1 MVSISKGEP
10 ILRGE
15 SKKQE
20 HLLYDKW
27 VLWAHLPHDTDW
39 SLRSYNKIIE
49 LNSVE
54 KVISCINS
62 VPPAM
67 VKNCMLFLMRSGIN
81 PTWEDPKNINGGCFS
96 FKVSNL
102 DVPRTWQ
109 ELSYLLTGE
118 TLTNN
123 YKLQQKIT
131 GITISPKKS
140 FCIVKVWT
148 ETLEHQNPQELQL
161 PHGMTAKG
169 CIFKKHKN

>member
-15 SKKQE
+15 SEKQE

-67 VKNCMLFLMRSGIN
+67 VKNCMLFLMRSGI
-81 PTWEDPKNINGGCFS
+81 ILHG
-96 FKVSNL
+96 
-102 DVPRTWQ
+102 
-109 ELSYLLTGE
+109 
-118 TLTNN
+118 
-123 YKLQQKIT
+123 KI
-131 GITISPKKS
+131 KKRKWRM
-140 FCIVKVWT
+140 FFV
-148 ETLEHQNPQELQL
+148 
-161 PHGMTAKG
+161 
-169 CIFKKHKN
+169 